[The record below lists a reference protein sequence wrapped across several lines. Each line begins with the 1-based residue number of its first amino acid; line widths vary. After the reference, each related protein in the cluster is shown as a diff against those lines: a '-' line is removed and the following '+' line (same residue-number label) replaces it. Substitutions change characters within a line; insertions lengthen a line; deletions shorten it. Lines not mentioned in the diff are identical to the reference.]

1 MAKKNFY
8 AVAIGRVPGIYR
20 SWAAASLQV
29 TRYNGAV
36 FKGFTT
42 ESEAKKFLEENS
54 LSSRLSPPRVFPVDV
69 SSSTST
75 PHAEDR
81 HGIEEAI
88 ASPAPPAAFIA
99 ATKTYEHPAKDSIE
113 GRRHPVSP
121 DRSPIL
127 AGTKRHASA
136 PLEPSRVI
144 KPEVSRFSPDL
155 APPRSEPAVH
165 VTAVPDSSPAGDI
178 ATTPRTSRWGTRVSR
193 WGTVTSSLTSVP
205 VSPGAVAKPQSPQR
219 RVDRADR
226 LDVRRG
232 EGVVVGTTI
241 GN

>member
-8 AVAIGRVPGIYR
+8 AVAIGKVPGIYR
-20 SWAAASLQV
+20 SWASASLQV
-29 TRYNGAV
+29 TRFHGAV
-36 FKGFTT
+36 FKGFAT

-54 LSSRLSPPRVFPVDV
+54 PPSCLSSPRVFPVDV

-81 HGIEEAI
+81 HGTEDAI
-88 ASPAPPAAFIA
+88 AAPAPPAAVIA
-99 ATKTYEHPAKDSIE
+99 ATKMCDHPTKDPIE
-113 GRRHPVSP
+113 GRRHSVSP

-136 PLEPSRVI
+136 PLEPSIVI
-144 KPEVSRFSPDL
+144 KVSRFSPDL

-165 VTAVPDSSPAGDI
+165 VTAVPDSSPACDI
-178 ATTPRTSRWGTRVSR
+178 ATSPRTSRWGTRVSR
-193 WGTVTSSLTSVP
+193 WGTVTSSLTPVP

-219 RVDRADR
+219 QVDREDR
-226 LDVRRG
+226 LDVHRG
-232 EGVVVGTTI
+232 GGVVDGTTI